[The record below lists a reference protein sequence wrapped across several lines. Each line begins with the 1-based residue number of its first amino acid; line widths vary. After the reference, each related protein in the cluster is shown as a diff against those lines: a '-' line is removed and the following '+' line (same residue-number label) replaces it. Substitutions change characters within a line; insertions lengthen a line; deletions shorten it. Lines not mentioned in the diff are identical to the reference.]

1 MGSDGK
7 YEECDL
13 SKLSFDPECQY
24 FTLKVPKGF
33 DVKQLKVSYSVRY
46 RAEKKNEFHETKQWF
61 PLGYPLFCRRLNS

>member
-46 RAEKKNEFHETKQWF
+46 RAEKKKRISRSKRVVS
-61 PLGYPLFCRRLNS
+61 LGLSAVL